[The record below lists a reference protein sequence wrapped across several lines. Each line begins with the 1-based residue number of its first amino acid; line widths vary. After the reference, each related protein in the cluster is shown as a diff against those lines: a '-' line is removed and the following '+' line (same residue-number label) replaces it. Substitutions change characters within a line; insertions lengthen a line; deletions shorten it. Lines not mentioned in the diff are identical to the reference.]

1 MLSYPEV
8 KYRDLKL
15 FWDDIEILSPQ
26 VEKTISAEALYDRY
40 LARQQ
45 LDIERFRKDETKK
58 ISPNIDYKNINGLSN
73 ENKEKLTKL
82 RPETLGHAQRIDG
95 ITPAAIGL
103 IISHIKSNKGA

>member
-8 KYRDLKL
+8 KYRDLKV
-15 FWDDIEILSPQ
+15 FWNDIEILSPQ

-58 ISPNIDYKNINGLSN
+58 ISPNINYKNINGLSN

-95 ITPAAIGL
+95 ITPL
-103 IISHIKSNKGA
+103 QLV